1 MCKAEDSNM
10 KKILLL
16 CGAGISTT
24 MLLSKLEEAVAVSG
38 KNEYEFEATT
48 IEQADK
54 YVPEADVV
62 LVAPQISFQI
72 GSLQRRFPD
81 AKFSAMDMHMFGMI
95 DGDAIIELAER
106 TIQESE

>member
-1 MCKAEDSNM
+1 M

-16 CGAGISTT
+16 CGAGISTS
-24 MLLSKLEEAVAVSG
+24 LLVSKLEEASAMLG
-38 KNEYEFEATT
+38 KTEYEFDATT

-62 LVAPQISFQI
+62 LVAPQIKFQI

-81 AKFSAMDMHMFGMI
+81 AKFTAMDMHMFGAI
-95 DGDAIIELAER
+95 DGEAIIELAER
-106 TIQESE
+106 TIEEGE

>member
-1 MCKAEDSNM
+1 M

-16 CGAGISTT
+16 CGAGISTS
-24 MLLSKLEEAVAVSG
+24 MLLSKLEEAGSALG
-38 KNEYEFEATT
+38 KSEYEFEATT

-62 LVAPQISFQI
+62 LVAPQIKFQI
-72 GSLQRRFPD
+72 GSLQRKYPD

-95 DGDAIIELAER
+95 DGEAIIELAER
-106 TIQESE
+106 TIEGM

>member
-1 MCKAEDSNM
+1 M

-16 CGAGISTT
+16 CGAGISTSI
-24 MLLSKLEEAVAVSG
+24 LLNKLEEAAAMFG
-38 KNEYEFEATT
+38 DHEYEFEATT

-72 GSLQRRFPD
+72 GSLQRRFPE
-81 AKFSAMDMHMFGMI
+81 ARFSAMDMHMFGMI
-95 DGDAIIELAER
+95 DGAAIIALAER
-106 TIQESE
+106 TIEESENE

>member
-1 MCKAEDSNM
+1 M

-16 CGAGISTT
+16 CGAGISTS
-24 MLLSKLEEAVAVSG
+24 MLLSKLEEAGAALG
-38 KNEYEFEATT
+38 KSEYEFEATT

-62 LVAPQISFQI
+62 LVAPQIKFQI
-72 GSLQRRFPD
+72 GSLQRKYPD

-95 DGDAIIELAER
+95 DGEAIIELAER
-106 TIQESE
+106 TIEGM